1 MLSPR
6 ALFTSAALIADAD
19 EQFEHPILHRL
30 KSRRPINLK
39 RILQW
44 YGPLET
50 LYVLDNAT
58 AQSALDISQ
67 SIALDCAELTLSL
80 YDQEWDERVALK
92 MCLEAF
98 RAPFECG
105 FAPGLYIQY
114 PAVRDYFRAI
124 AEEIFL
130 KSTLNPH
137 RVETERLILLNAAAR
152 CVGIACG
159 GCIACG
165 GGVWAYD
172 TAYDTAKCALSAL
185 RNSAT
190 ASTDVRQIILRYL
203 V

>member
-19 EQFEHPILHRL
+19 TQFEHPILHRL

-80 YDQEWDERVALK
+80 YDQEWDERVALM

-98 RAPFECG
+98 RAP
-105 FAPGLYIQY
+105 QN

-124 AEEIFL
+124 AEEIFV

-137 RVETERLILLNAAAR
+137 RVETERLILINAAAR
-152 CVGIACG
+152 CVGIACRG
-159 GCIACG
+159 L
-165 GGVWAYD
+165 
-172 TAYDTAKCALSAL
+172 AYDTAKCALSAL

-203 V
+203 L